1 MNLTVPQIAYYKF
14 EHLKKDIGY
23 KFTFTELENAV
34 YSAIGVTDR
43 INWSVA
49 VRNFI
54 QYLVD
59 RTELIQ
65 EKDENIYDLHT
76 KRFMS
81 IF

>member
-1 MNLTVPQIAYYKF
+1 M
-14 EHLKKDIGY
+14 KKDIGY

-65 EKDENIYDLHT
+65 EKDENIYDFAHKT
-76 KRFMS
+76 FYEY
-81 IF
+81 F